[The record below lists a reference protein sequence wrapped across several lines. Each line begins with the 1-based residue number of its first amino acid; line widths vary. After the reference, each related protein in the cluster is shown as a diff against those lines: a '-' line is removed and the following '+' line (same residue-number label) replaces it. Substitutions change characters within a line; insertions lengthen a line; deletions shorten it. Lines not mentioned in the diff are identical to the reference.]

1 MKQENRDPVFPLAV
15 FPEKIRSVI
24 ESARSESNYP
34 VSYIASAM
42 LFAVSVAIGNCRTLV
57 VNASWKVK
65 AILFMS
71 LLGSPGSSKTHP
83 IRFAVA
89 PFLKLDSISLRK
101 YRDELA
107 QWRSTPAESRG
118 RKPRA
123 RQLRVQDITM
133 EAVTKILD
141 ETPRGIFVFMD
152 ELKGWISSFNKYRSG
167 GGDLEQWLSIWS
179 GVPITVNRKGD
190 DDVNFIAEPY
200 VGVIGGLQPGLLPK
214 LFGGENMDNGF
225 FYRLLFVHNSSE
237 GEPLLWKDADLPSGC
252 ESVWEDIIYS
262 ILSSGGYFGEEDI
275 CRDYS
280 FSADA
285 WEYVMDWQNGIET
298 HNAREEPES
307 VTAIFRKIQEYCL
320 RFCLVIHSM
329 REAAGDIPESQ
340 TIDIDTVIRA
350 TLLSEYFYNTSQ
362 MAYETVRTGG
372 LNMEGFFRLLNG
384 LNTTFTSSQA
394 VEVGARMGMSRAT
407 VFRYLNVEPGDPF
420 LRRLQ
425 RGRYEKIE

>member
-101 YRDELA
+101 YRDELV

-190 DDVNFIAEPY
+190 DDVNFISEPF

-252 ESVWEDIIYS
+252 ETVWEDIIYS

-275 CRDYS
+275 CREYS

-298 HNAREEPES
+298 HNVKEEPES

-320 RFCLVIHSM
+320 RFCLVIHAM

-340 TIDIDTVIRA
+340 TIDINTAIMA
-350 TLLSEYFYNTSQ
+350 TLVAEYTSTTHRRWP
-362 MAYETVRTGG
+362 M
-372 LNMEGFFRLLNG
+372 RL
-384 LNTTFTSSQA
+384 
-394 VEVGARMGMSRAT
+394 
-407 VFRYLNVEPGDPF
+407 
-420 LRRLQ
+420 
-425 RGRYEKIE
+425 